1 MATVEKYQSSFTGQQ
16 IDEYLN
22 RMANIVNNLSTNNS
36 TLPLSAAQGV
46 ALKTLIDNLET
57 LIDNINNILSCSTVD
72 NGKFLR
78 VIDGEAVWDT
88 VFKAEEV
95 QF

>member
-1 MATVEKYQSSFTGQQ
+1 MATEEKYQSSFTGQQ

-46 ALKTLIDNLET
+46 TLKT
-57 LIDNINNILSCSTVD
+57 LIDNINNILSCSITD

-78 VIDGEAVWDT
+78 VKGGKVVWDT

>member
-1 MATVEKYQSSFTGQQ
+1 MATEEKYQSSFTGQQ

-46 ALKTLIDNLET
+46 TLKT
-57 LIDNINNILSCSTVD
+57 LIDNINNILSCSITD

-78 VIDGEAVWDT
+78 VKGGKAVWDT

>member
-1 MATVEKYQSSFTGQQ
+1 MATVEKYQSSFIGQQ

-46 ALKTLIDNLET
+46 ALKTLIDN
-57 LIDNINNILSCSTVD
+57 INNILSCSTAD

-78 VIDGEAVWDT
+78 VVGGEAVCDT
-88 VFKAEEV
+88 VYKAEEV